1 MNKRQNNKHCTIMR
15 TRKFLPSLSS
25 FCIHEDRY
33 EVVWGSGKFEHF
45 HNFEFINVF
54 MANFTGASTRWFSAF
69 LLFLH
74 CSIIWIFSSI
84 NWIHWTMIFLLL
96 LSELIKALHFFQA
109 SWLAVFKFQSKKR
122 TIKNGLQWIAQWT
135 PRNRFGSRKNF
146 FVHKHIDFMFI
157 LSWRAES
164 RVSWAGWMF
173 EQWVKLP
180 TANASREETL

>member
-74 CSIIWIFSSI
+74 CSIIWILSPI

-96 LSELIKALHFFQA
+96 LSELIRALQFFQA
-109 SWLAVFKFQSKKR
+109 SWLVVFKFQSKKKNHQER
-122 TIKNGLQWIAQWT
+122 TAMDRSMN
-135 PRNRFGSRKNF
+135 S
-146 FVHKHIDFMFI
+146 
-157 LSWRAES
+157 S
-164 RVSWAGWMF
+164 
-173 EQWVKLP
+173 
-180 TANASREETL
+180 